1 MQSFAQLIMQQ
12 EGIAMATPTPAPP
25 EKPQNHGI
33 IESVDGVT
41 DVVLRAMTGAP
52 NPRLREVMTAFIRH
66 LHAFAREVRLTQD
79 EYDLAI
85 DFLNRV
91 GKTTTD
97 THNEGTLFADAVGF
111 STLVVLMNNGGKGPT
126 ETAAALL
133 GPFWRDNSPLTP
145 NGGSILRS
153 PTPGPA
159 LFVNGQMTNP
169 DGRPIPGV
177 EVDVWQSSPAGLYE
191 NQDPNQAD
199 MNLRGRFH
207 TDENGRFWFRS
218 VKPAGY
224 PVPTHGPTGDLL
236 RAQHRYP
243 YRPAHLHV
251 LGFKPGYRT
260 LITQVFVDDDECL
273 ESDVVFG
280 VTRALIGDYRPHGAD
295 ETPPAPDVEAPWYTL
310 DYTFFMQPGE
320 AKRPIPPIK

>member
-1 MQSFAQLIMQQ
+1 MPMPPPSQ
-12 EGIAMATPTPAPP
+12 P
-25 EKPQNHGI
+25 EKPPAHGI
-33 IESVDGVT
+33 IESVDRVT
-41 DVVLRAMTGAP
+41 DVVLRAMAGAP
-52 NPRLREVMTAFIRH
+52 NPRLREVMTAFVRH
-66 LHAFAREVRLTQD
+66 LHAFTREVRLTQD
-79 EYDLAI
+79 EYDFAI
-85 DFLNRV
+85 DVLNRI

-97 THNEGTLFADAVGF
+97 THNEGILFADSVGF

-159 LFVNGQMTNP
+159 LFVNGRMTDA

-224 PVPTHGPTGDLL
+224 PVPVHGPTGDLL
-236 RAQHRYP
+236 RAQHRHP

-280 VTRALIGDYRPHGAD
+280 VTRALIGNYRPHGAD
-295 ETPPAPDVEAPWYTL
+295 ETPPGPDVEAPWYTL
-310 DYTFFMQPGE
+310 DYAFVMQPGE